1 MSPSAELL
9 HVPQHLKARVW
20 PFVADRLRA
29 AVLKTDMSHT
39 LDVEHDVFGNGD
51 LWLAI
56 SGGEV
61 DAAAVTMLVRTD
73 RHLVCL
79 LTVVGGKN
87 MARWFDLLPQVEQW
101 AKGQGAA
108 KVRIIGRL
116 GWVPLLENYRVSNVV
131 LERAL

>member
-1 MSPSAELL
+1 
-9 HVPQHLKARVW
+9 
-20 PFVADRLRA
+20 
-29 AVLKTDMSHT
+29 MSHT